1 MWGSGPKPCTVNSL
15 NIDPTTMGAITSG
28 RVWTPLKKDFKG
40 KELNNDRA
48 SKNPRVNSK
57 NKVTNANFI
66 DLQIDSKKT

>member
-1 MWGSGPKPCTVNSL
+1 
-15 NIDPTTMGAITSG
+15 MGAITSG